1 MNSQKA
7 TRLDFQAEKYRFIVL
22 RSLLL
27 SFSLV
32 FQIII
37 SVAKINK
44 ANLHLVLHLNIASS
58 HLFLSFSARLKTSSD
73 RYFRDI
79 LTWFNYVTLW
89 VFWQNTWN
97 ALSFALRNKFT
108 PILSPMLMFSVS
120 SVHPHKL
127 LNTPLKY
134 RLWFLWTQQKD
145 WYLMTLSS
153 SFLRYSFWNIRHFL
167 SVIMLY
173 QHWVEL
179 IFKKHCW
186 SYKVNA
192 FPTYVTFVS

>member
-7 TRLDFQAEKYRFIVL
+7 TRLDFQVEKYRFIVL

-32 FQIII
+32 FRIII

-108 PILSPMLMFSVS
+108 PILSPMFMFSAS

-153 SFLRYSFWNIRHFL
+153 SFLRSSFWNIRHFL

-192 FPTYVTFVS
+192 FPTYVTFIS

>member
-79 LTWFNYVTLW
+79 LTWFNYVTLR
-89 VFWQNTWN
+89 VF
-97 ALSFALRNKFT
+97 
-108 PILSPMLMFSVS
+108 
-120 SVHPHKL
+120 
-127 LNTPLKY
+127 
-134 RLWFLWTQQKD
+134 
-145 WYLMTLSS
+145 
-153 SFLRYSFWNIRHFL
+153 
-167 SVIMLY
+167 
-173 QHWVEL
+173 
-179 IFKKHCW
+179 
-186 SYKVNA
+186 
-192 FPTYVTFVS
+192 